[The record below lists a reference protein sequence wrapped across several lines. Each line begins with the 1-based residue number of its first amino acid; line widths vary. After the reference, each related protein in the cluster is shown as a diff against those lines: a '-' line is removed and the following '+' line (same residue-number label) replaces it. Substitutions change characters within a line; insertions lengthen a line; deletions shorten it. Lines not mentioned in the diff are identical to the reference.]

1 MEVHQ
6 VRELQLRI
14 QTQHRAVCSQ
24 LRILMSWPRLRAPL
38 KAEAHHRRYEEAPI
52 CLLSSFHHHLGGLP
66 RGELIFRAEL

>member
-38 KAEAHHRRYEEAPI
+38 KAEAHHRRYEEAPNLSPI
-52 CLLSSFHHHLGGLP
+52 LLSPSSVRIASWGTH
-66 RGELIFRAEL
+66 I